1 VTSIHE
7 VSKYV
12 KHPYLIVPSLKLHL
26 KSLAFPWLAKLWVK
40 MKGREALRRGHL
52 IFLFGHSG
60 GRSYGDNSAVLFEH
74 MITTHPKIDCYWV
87 MREDAF
93 KEHKKNGGRR
103 IPGKV
108 LFMGSF
114 RANVMALLA
123 HAYIYTHGRYDV
135 TDYSKKDTPDVIDV
149 LQGHG
154 ICAMKRKISKKRIGE
169 SHAIVGC
176 AKDADL
182 IAASSQTEGDIKCKQ
197 WGIPR
202 DKIVVTGLPRYDR
215 LSRLK
220 NEIKERKSIL
230 YMPTWRDWEAKAV
243 SLHSTSYFKN
253 VKAFI
258 IDSGLNEYLKE
269 KGYSLLVYVHIR
281 MRDFFDSLK
290 QLLSNVQVLSPNVDL
305 QDVILSSSMLVT
317 DYSSICWDFLYL
329 DKPVIFF
336 QFDLEKYIEHR
347 GAYLD
352 LKKDLFGPVAYTP
365 EKATLLV
372 KYIVDSGFSTEK
384 WNKKREE
391 MKRFA
396 FDYQDGRNCERLA
409 QKIFER
415 LKTANKGAVTCAGS
429 LVNSPRPTKILDK
442 GGQK

>member
-1 VTSIHE
+1 
-7 VSKYV
+7 
-12 KHPYLIVPSLKLHL
+12 
-26 KSLAFPWLAKLWVK
+26 
-40 MKGREALRRGHL
+40 
-52 IFLFGHSG
+52 
-60 GRSYGDNSAVLFEH
+60 
-74 MITTHPKIDCYWV
+74 
-87 MREDAF
+87 
-93 KEHKKNGGRR
+93 
-103 IPGKV
+103 
-108 LFMGSF
+108 
-114 RANVMALLA
+114 MALLT

-182 IAASSQTEGDIKCKQ
+182 IVASSQTEGDIKCKQ

-253 VKAFI
+253 VKAFV

-365 EKATLLV
+365 EKTTLLV